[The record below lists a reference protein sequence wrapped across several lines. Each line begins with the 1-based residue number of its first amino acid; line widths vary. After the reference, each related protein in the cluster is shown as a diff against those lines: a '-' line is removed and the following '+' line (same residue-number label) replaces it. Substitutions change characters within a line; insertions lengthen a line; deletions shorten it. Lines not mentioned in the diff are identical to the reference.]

1 MNLPIT
7 YARTIKIIVF
17 FILLSPLHLDAGAQI
32 NKASNIAVKGK
43 IVNEDD
49 KPVIATVAVKG
60 TKMATGTDEKGY
72 FILKNVLPNAVL
84 VISGVNIETFEISI
98 KGQSDLG
105 ILHAKNKII
114 QTDEVVVANTGYQS
128 VKPNE
133 INGSVMVIDNKTLNR
148 QVGTNILNRLNNVT
162 SGLLFNIGKSNRN
175 PQNNTNISIRG
186 LSTINGPL
194 DPLIV
199 LDGFIY
205 EGDINNINPNDV
217 ESVTVLKDASAASIW
232 GARAGNGVIV
242 ITTKKGHF
250 NRRLEVS
257 ANADMIVSSK
267 PDLFYPAQITT
278 ADYIDME
285 QFLFNQGYFDDQVN
299 YEPYKPLTPAGDIFL
314 NRRNGVISASDS
326 AHQINALKKI
336 DSRNDYN
343 RYVYTN
349 AITQQYSVNM
359 TGGSS
364 NNAFLASLD
373 YDNSLSGLHAT
384 YKKLNVKIENTYKPL
399 KNLQIGLS
407 AYYTNSDAVTGMQGY
422 NSLLTRV
429 NGRTVPYFNLA
440 DQQGN
445 PVSFPS
451 KYSDA
456 YVDTVGDGKL
466 LDWKYYPLDDYRHSQ
481 TTTNLRELYAVTS
494 VNYKVSNALNIDLR
508 YQYQLQQTGLEHL
521 ADIESFEAR
530 DMINS
535 FSQLDRPTGVVTY
548 MVPKGGIRELSNSIT
563 NSSTARAQLNF
574 DKTLGKH
581 SLNAIAGTEIRQ
593 AKSYG
598 DTYTTYGYNSDPLTA
613 SSVDFVNAYPD
624 FITGNYSV
632 IGGSPYFT
640 NTIYRFVSFF
650 GNAAYTFKN
659 KYSLSASARKD
670 GSNIFGAN
678 TNDKW
683 KPLWS
688 VGAGWKVSDE
698 AFYRSALFPSFR
710 IKASYGYSGNVDLT
724 RTALPVAIYLTSP
737 APAYLPATRIN
748 SINNADLKW
757 EQSRQINLGIEFSM
771 KRNIISGSVDFYFKN
786 GSDLYGETP
795 YDYTTWGQNDEITK
809 NVADM
814 EGKGIDVN
822 IRSINFDSRF
832 KWTTNLLYNYNR
844 SKTTA
849 YFSESSKNGIALL
862 GAGNSIIPV
871 VGKPLYGIVAYKWG
885 GLDNEGNPQGYVDGK
900 LSTDYRAIGDQ
911 ADEKGLDGGNIVFI
925 GSGTPLSFGSLI
937 NTFTVKQ
944 FSLSINIS
952 YRFNYY
958 FLKSALRYSGLVDGG
973 VASSDYEKRWQKPG
987 DELVTNVPSFQ
998 YPVDSR
1004 RDNFYALSQ
1013 INVLPADNIRLEYI
1027 NFSYS
1032 PGSKSNWFKNL
1043 QVYANAANL
1052 GLMWKKNKE
1061 GLDPDYP
1068 STLRPVKTWALGVK
1082 ATF

>member
-7 YARTIKIIVF
+7 YTRMIKITVL
-17 FILLSPLHLDAGAQI
+17 FILLSPLHVDAVAQI
-32 NKASNIAVKGK
+32 SKAQNITVKGK
-43 IVNEDD
+43 IVNEDNH
-49 KPVIATVAVKG
+49 PVIATVAVKG
-60 TKMATGTDEKGY
+60 TKIATGTGQDGY
-72 FILKNVLPNAVL
+72 FILKNVPPDAVL
-84 VISGVNIETFEISI
+84 VISGVNIQTFEISI

-105 ILHAKNKII
+105 ILHAKNKVV
-114 QTDEVVVANTGYQS
+114 QADEVVVANTGYQS
-128 VKPNE
+128 LKPNE
-133 INGSVMVIDNKTLNR
+133 INGSVVVIDNKTLNR

-162 SGLLFNIGKSNRN
+162 SGLMFNIGKSNRN

-217 ESVTVLKDASAASIW
+217 ESVTILKDASAASIW

-242 ITTKKGHF
+242 ITTKSGHF
-250 NRRLEVS
+250 NRRFEVS
-257 ANADMIVSSK
+257 ANADVIVGSK
-267 PDLFYPAQITT
+267 PDLFYPGQITT

-285 QFLFNQGYFDDQVN
+285 QFLFNQGYFDDQIN
-299 YEPYKPLTPAGDIFL
+299 YEPYKPLTPAAAIFL
-314 NRRNGVISASDS
+314 SRRNGDINASDS
-326 AHQINALKKI
+326 AQQINALKKI

-343 RYVYTN
+343 KYVYTN
-349 AITQQYSVNM
+349 GITQQYSVNM
-359 TGGSS
+359 TGGSN
-364 NNAFLASLD
+364 NNAFLASLG
-373 YDNSLSGLHAT
+373 YDNNLSDLHAT
-384 YKKLNVKIENTYKPL
+384 YKKLNVKIENTYRPV
-399 KNLQIGLS
+399 KNLQIGIN

-422 NSLLTRV
+422 NNPLTRV
-429 NGRTVPYFNLA
+429 NGRTIPYFNLA

-456 YVDTVGDGKL
+456 YVDTAGDGKL
-466 LDWKYYPLDDYRHSQ
+466 LDWKYYPLDDYKHSQ
-481 TTTNLRELYAVTS
+481 TTTNLSELYAITS
-494 VNYKVSNALNIDLR
+494 IKYKISNAFNIDLK
-508 YQYQLQQTGLEHL
+508 YQYQLQQTVLEHL
-521 ADIESFEAR
+521 ADMQSFEAR

-535 FSQLDRPTGVVTY
+535 FSQLDPATGVVTY
-548 MVPKGGIRELSNSIT
+548 IVPKGGIRELSNST
-563 NSSTARAQLNF
+563 TRSSTARAQLNF
-574 DKTLGKH
+574 DKTWNKH
-581 SLNAIAGTEIRQ
+581 SLSAIAGAETRQ

-598 DTYTTYGYNSDPLTA
+598 DTYTTYGYNSEPLTA
-613 SSVDFVNAYPD
+613 STVDFVNAYPD
-624 FITGNYSV
+624 FITGNYSM
-632 IGGSPYFT
+632 IGGSPSFSNST
-640 NTIYRFVSFF
+640 YRFVSFF
-650 GNAAYTFKN
+650 GNAAYTFK
-659 KYSLSASARKD
+659 KGYSFSASARKD
-670 GSNIFGAN
+670 GSNIFGVN

-688 VGAGWKVSDE
+688 VGAGWKISDE
-698 AFYRSALFPSFR
+698 SFYRSTLVPLLK
-710 IKASYGYSGNVDLT
+710 IKATYGYSGNVDLT
-724 RTALPVAIYLTSP
+724 RTALPVGIYFTAP
-737 APAYLPATRIN
+737 APTFLPATRII

-757 EQSRQINLGIEFSM
+757 EQSRQINLGIEFST
-771 KRNIISGSVDFYFKN
+771 KRSILSGSVDFYFKK

-795 YDYTTWGQNDEITK
+795 YDYTTWGLDQEITK

-814 EGKGIDVN
+814 EGKGVDVN
-822 IRSINFDSRF
+822 LRSINFNRQF
-832 KWTTNLLYNYNR
+832 KWTTNLLYNRNS

-849 YFSESSKNGIALL
+849 YYSESSKNGIALL

-885 GLDNEGNPQGYVDGK
+885 GLDNQGNPQGYVDGK
-900 LSTDYRAIGDQ
+900 LSTDYRAIANE
-911 ADEKGLDGGNIVFI
+911 ADAKGLSGGNIVFI

-937 NTFTVKQ
+937 NTFTLKQ

-958 FLKSALRYSGLVDGG
+958 FLKSALRYSALVDGG

-1004 RDNFYALSQ
+1004 RDNFYALSS

-1032 PGSKSNWFKNL
+1032 VRSKKNWFDNVH
-1043 QVYANAANL
+1043 VYANAANL
-1052 GLMWKKNKE
+1052 GLIWKKNKE

-1068 STLRPVKTWALGVK
+1068 STFPPVKTWALGIK

>member
-1 MNLPIT
+1 M
-7 YARTIKIIVF
+7 IKITVL
-17 FILLSPLHLDAGAQI
+17 FILLSPLHVDAVAQI
-32 NKASNIAVKGK
+32 SKAQNITVKGK
-43 IVNEDD
+43 IVNEDNH
-49 KPVIATVAVKG
+49 PVIATVAVKG
-60 TKMATGTDEKGY
+60 TKIATGTGQDGY
-72 FILKNVLPNAVL
+72 FILKNVPPDAVL
-84 VISGVNIETFEISI
+84 VISGVNIQTFEISI

-105 ILHAKNKII
+105 ILHAKNKVV
-114 QTDEVVVANTGYQS
+114 QADEVVVANTGYQS
-128 VKPNE
+128 LKPNE
-133 INGSVMVIDNKTLNR
+133 INGSVVVIDNKTLNR

-162 SGLLFNIGKSNRN
+162 SGLMFNIGKSNRN

-217 ESVTVLKDASAASIW
+217 ESVTILKDASAASIW

-242 ITTKKGHF
+242 ITTKSGHF
-250 NRRLEVS
+250 NRRFEVS
-257 ANADMIVSSK
+257 ANADVIVGSK
-267 PDLFYPAQITT
+267 PDLFYPGQITT

-285 QFLFNQGYFDDQVN
+285 QFLFNQGYFDDQIN
-299 YEPYKPLTPAGDIFL
+299 YEPYKPLTPAAAIFL
-314 NRRNGVISASDS
+314 SRRNGDINASDS
-326 AHQINALKKI
+326 AQQINALKKI

-343 RYVYTN
+343 KYVYTN
-349 AITQQYSVNM
+349 GITQQYSVNM
-359 TGGSS
+359 TGGSN
-364 NNAFLASLD
+364 NNAFLASLG
-373 YDNSLSGLHAT
+373 YDNNLSDLHAT
-384 YKKLNVKIENTYKPL
+384 YKKLNVKIENTYRPV
-399 KNLQIGLS
+399 KNLQIGIN

-422 NSLLTRV
+422 NNPLTRV
-429 NGRTVPYFNLA
+429 NGRTIPYFNLA

-456 YVDTVGDGKL
+456 YVDTAGDGKL
-466 LDWKYYPLDDYRHSQ
+466 LDWKYYPLDDYKHSQ
-481 TTTNLRELYAVTS
+481 TTTNLSELYAITS
-494 VNYKVSNALNIDLR
+494 IKYKISNAFNIDLK
-508 YQYQLQQTGLEHL
+508 YQYQLQQTVLEHL
-521 ADIESFEAR
+521 ADMQSFEAR

-535 FSQLDRPTGVVTY
+535 FSQLDPATGVVTY
-548 MVPKGGIRELSNSIT
+548 IVPKGGIRELSNST
-563 NSSTARAQLNF
+563 TRSSTARAQLNF
-574 DKTLGKH
+574 DKTWNKH
-581 SLNAIAGTEIRQ
+581 SLSAIAGAETRQ

-598 DTYTTYGYNSDPLTA
+598 DTYTTYGYNSEPLTA
-613 SSVDFVNAYPD
+613 STVDFVNAYPD
-624 FITGNYSV
+624 FITGNYSM
-632 IGGSPYFT
+632 IGGSPSFSNST
-640 NTIYRFVSFF
+640 YRFVSFF
-650 GNAAYTFKN
+650 GNAAYTFK
-659 KYSLSASARKD
+659 KGYSFSASARKD
-670 GSNIFGAN
+670 GSNIFGVN

-688 VGAGWKVSDE
+688 VGAGWKISDE
-698 AFYRSALFPSFR
+698 SFYRSTLVPLLK
-710 IKASYGYSGNVDLT
+710 IKATYGYSGNVDLT
-724 RTALPVAIYLTSP
+724 RTALPVGIYFTAP
-737 APAYLPATRIN
+737 APTFLPATRII

-757 EQSRQINLGIEFSM
+757 EQSRQINLGIEFST
-771 KRNIISGSVDFYFKN
+771 KRSILSGSVDFYFKK

-795 YDYTTWGQNDEITK
+795 YDYTTWGLDQEITK

-814 EGKGIDVN
+814 EGKGVDVN
-822 IRSINFDSRF
+822 LRSINFNRQF
-832 KWTTNLLYNYNR
+832 KWTTNLLYNRNS

-849 YFSESSKNGIALL
+849 YYSESSKNGIALL

-885 GLDNEGNPQGYVDGK
+885 GLDNQGNPQGYVDGK
-900 LSTDYRAIGDQ
+900 LSTDYRAIANE
-911 ADEKGLDGGNIVFI
+911 ADAKGLSGGNIVFI

-937 NTFTVKQ
+937 NTFTLKQ

-958 FLKSALRYSGLVDGG
+958 FLKSALRYSALVDGG

-1004 RDNFYALSQ
+1004 RDNFYALSS

-1032 PGSKSNWFKNL
+1032 VRSKKNWFDNVH
-1043 QVYANAANL
+1043 VYANAANL
-1052 GLMWKKNKE
+1052 GLIWKKNKE

-1068 STLRPVKTWALGVK
+1068 STFPPVKTWALGIK